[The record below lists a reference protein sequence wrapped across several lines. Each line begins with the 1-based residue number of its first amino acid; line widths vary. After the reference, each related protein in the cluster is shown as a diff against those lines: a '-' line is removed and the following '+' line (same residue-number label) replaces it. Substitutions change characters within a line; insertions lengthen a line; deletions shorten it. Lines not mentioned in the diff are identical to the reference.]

1 MSVMKITARRL
12 IATTSVAAL
21 AASVVLVGGMNSA
34 NAANPKPVTG
44 GTLNFYTHSEQFP
57 NLDPQ
62 RIYTGRDIAF
72 RLICNANTR
81 FIQSSSR

>member
-12 IATTSVAAL
+12 IATTSVVAL
-21 AASVVLVGGMNSA
+21 AASVVLVGGASSA
-34 NAANPKPVTG
+34 SAATAKPVTG
-44 GTLNFYTHSEQFP
+44 GTLFFYTHAEQFP

-72 RLICNANTR
+72 L
-81 FIQSSSR
+81 SSYLMRTLVS